1 MSEEKNITETEEAT
15 NTESEVVETETAV
28 AEADTQIQTE
38 EKASEDTSSDDG
50 SAIVSEE
57 TAEPS
62 EKKVFKRILQGKV
75 VSDKNNKTIT
85 VLVER
90 QVSHPIYKKYF
101 KMSKKMTAHDENND
115 CNIGD
120 TVRIK
125 EFRPLSK
132 TKRWVLV
139 DIVERAK

>member
-1 MSEEKNITETEEAT
+1 MSEEKNIIE
-15 NTESEVVETETAV
+15 NKS
-28 AEADTQIQTE
+28 ADTEQ
-38 EKASEDTSSDDG
+38 
-50 SAIVSEE
+50 
-57 TAEPS
+57 
-62 EKKVFKRILQGKV
+62 KKVFKRILQGKV

-90 QVSHPIYKKYF
+90 QVAHPLYQKYF
-101 KMSKKMTAHDENND
+101 KMSKKMTAHDENNE

-125 EFRPLSK
+125 ESRPLSK
-132 TKRWVLV
+132 SKRWVLI

>member
-1 MSEEKNITETEEAT
+1 MSEEKNITETEE
-15 NTESEVVETETAV
+15 NLVETETV
-28 AEADTQIQTE
+28 QDSS
-38 EKASEDTSSDDG
+38 EKAETVPESTVEASNEETKSD
-50 SAIVSEE
+50 SEE
-57 TAEPS
+57 HVAVVESNQKPE

-115 CNIGD
+115 CGIGD

-125 EFRPLSK
+125 EIRPLSK